1 MEDVEVGTGGGDVG
15 VTGNGDISR
24 RIGFLIGS
32 DNVGRVGEGVWDFI
46 CWSILAKKISVGK
59 E

>member
-15 VTGNGDISR
+15 VTGSGDISR
-24 RIGFLIGS
+24 FLIGS
-32 DNVGRVGEGVWDFI
+32 DDIGRVGEGVWDFV